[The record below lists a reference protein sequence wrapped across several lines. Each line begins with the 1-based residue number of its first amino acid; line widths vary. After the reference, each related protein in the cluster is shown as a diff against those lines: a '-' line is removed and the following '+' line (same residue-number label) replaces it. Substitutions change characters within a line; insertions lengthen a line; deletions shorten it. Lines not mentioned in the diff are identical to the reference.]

1 MQTKQKDSKEA
12 VEEQTVYTFLQE
24 GGRWYIYLAAYLN
37 QGWGKQDLELVEG
50 AQKVLN
56 TLSNGAKKLRLNLSL
71 EPFEG
76 ANVLE
81 LVEHCPAPKGGGI
94 YLYNPSAEHNSNLYW
109 ICDLALFVFG
119 DIPERIYVNRLPLKE
134 KEVPEGREATGYPH
148 REKGRVWLR
157 KAV

>member
-1 MQTKQKDSKEA
+1 MQTKQNDSKEA
-12 VEEQTVYTFLQE
+12 VEEQTVYTFIRE
-24 GGRWYIYLAAYLN
+24 GGRWYIYLTAYLN

-119 DIPERIYVNRLPLKE
+119 DIP
-134 KEVPEGREATGYPH
+134 
-148 REKGRVWLR
+148 
-157 KAV
+157 